1 MVNLGMDLIHLKKD
15 KNLVRPGAK
24 NVNVVKDLITTLGSV
39 TPKQEH
45 PPLKLLTVKRMT
57 LSLVKWEP

>member
-24 NVNVVKDLITTLGSV
+24 NVNIVKDLITTRGSV
-39 TPKQEH
+39 IPKQEH
-45 PPLKLLTVKRMT
+45 PPLKLLAVTMMT
-57 LSLVKWEP
+57 LSQVKWEP